1 MLRLTKKYDVGLL
14 GWKKKKKEKILTRIT
29 SIGFG
34 DEKSHIANF

>member
-1 MLRLTKKYDVGLL
+1 MMWVYWGEKR
-14 GWKKKKKEKILTRIT
+14 KKKEKILTRIT

>member
-1 MLRLTKKYDVGLL
+1 MMWVFTGVKKE
-14 GWKKKKKEKILTRIT
+14 KKEKILTRIT